1 MNKSHLFVCGVIG
14 AAALGAFALSGHK
27 AGADDPSASVS
38 PTSATGTVVPEGDG
52 STSVAAAVGPY
63 EAEHGDA
70 DCTQDCSGHEA
81 GYKWAEENDISDED
95 DCTGNSESFIEG
107 CKAYVAD
114 NGD

>member
-1 MNKSHLFVCGVIG
+1 MNKSRWLIG
-14 AAALGAFALSGHK
+14 LI
-27 AGADDPSASVS
+27 
-38 PTSATGTVVPEGDG
+38 
-52 STSVAAAVGPY
+52 AAAVLAWLVLTNRGQHDTPPTALAASTVSAVNTLGPAFGGGTAESLGAY
-63 EAEHGDA
+63 EAAHGDA

-114 NGD
+114 NG

>member
-1 MNKSHLFVCGVIG
+1 LAG
-14 AAALGAFALSGHK
+14 ALGAALVGFALS
-27 AGADDPSASVS
+27 ACSSADDEQTTSRPAGVAANGSLT
-38 PTSATGTVVPEGDG
+38 PTSDDTPG
-52 STSVAAAVGPY
+52 SAAGIGGSY
-63 EAEHGDA
+63 EASHGDS

-114 NGD
+114 NG